1 MGNRI
6 QTAMIIDDDEDLSH
20 ILAILLEKRKLKVM
34 EVHSLSEAEDYL
46 SFLKPTVIFL
56 DNSFPEG
63 LGVNFIKYIRSADKD
78 IKIIMMTA
86 DSSRWVEEKAI
97 DEGVNCFLKKPLD
110 IKRIEQALKML
121 CFRALRQLR
130 SAFPRSSRDPAKSP

>member
-34 EVHSLSEAEDYL
+34 EVHSLTEAEDYL

-110 IKRIEQALKML
+110 IKRIEQALEIL
-121 CFRALRQLR
+121 HI
-130 SAFPRSSRDPAKSP
+130 